1 MSARPHIRLTAA
13 AAAALATLALGGCG
27 LGPGDERKGDGA
39 ELRVTR
45 DFGAR
50 QLASHSEGKV
60 REGQTVMRL
69 LEANEKVETAYGGKF
84 VQAINGVEGGGSG
97 GSDDWFYFVNGI
109 EAGESAA
116 EYELSPGDVVQWD
129 YRDYAAAMRVPA
141 IVGAWPEPFVHG
153 TEGKLV
159 PTRVECTERD
169 GRACRE
175 VRNRLDEQGVKV
187 TGAAPGA
194 PAGDQVLR
202 VVVGKWA
209 DIDDVR
215 AVGTIADGP
224 GKSGVFA
231 RFREGKL
238 ELLDEDGRRVADAP
252 AGSGLVAATSQPGQG
267 PVFVV
272 TGTDDAGVELAASAL
287 EERSLRNRFA
297 VVATPSGVRAL
308 PVEEDEG
315 R

>member
-1 MSARPHIRLTAA
+1 MRAQSHSRLKIAVAA
-13 AAAALATLALGGCG
+13 AAAVALGACG
-27 LGPGDERKGDGA
+27 LGPGDERSGDGA

-45 DFGAR
+45 GFGAK
-50 QLASHSEGKV
+50 QLAAHSEDKV
-60 REGQTVMRL
+60 REGQTVMRF
-69 LEANEKVETAYGGKF
+69 LEANEEVETAYGGKF
-84 VQAINGVEGGGSG
+84 VQAIGGVEGGGSA

-129 YRDYAAAMRVPA
+129 YRDYSAAMRVPA

-153 TEGKLV
+153 IEGKRV

-169 GRACRE
+169 GRACRV
-175 VRNRLDEQGVKV
+175 VRDRLDEQGVKV

-231 RFREGKL
+231 RFRGGEL
-238 ELLDEDGRRVADAP
+238 ELLDEGGRRVADAP
-252 AGSGLVAATSQPGQG
+252 AGSGLIGATSQPGQG

-272 TGTDDAGVELAASAL
+272 TGADDAGVERAAAAL
-287 EERSLRNRFA
+287 DERSLRNRFA
-297 VVATPSGVRAL
+297 VAATPAGVRAL
-308 PVEEDEG
+308 PVKEDG
-315 R
+315 AR